1 MIEKANRHEAK
12 DERVGCPPIPEILV
26 QNVESDNCEYQQDL
40 FHDLSAKPFWQKT
53 IERKSQNL
61 YQVNFSTLELL
72 WKNLLY
78 ATAS

>member
-1 MIEKANRHEAK
+1 LA
-12 DERVGCPPIPEILV
+12 
-26 QNVESDNCEYQQDL
+26 
-40 FHDLSAKPFWQKT
+40 KT

-61 YQVNFSTLELL
+61 YQVNPSTLELL